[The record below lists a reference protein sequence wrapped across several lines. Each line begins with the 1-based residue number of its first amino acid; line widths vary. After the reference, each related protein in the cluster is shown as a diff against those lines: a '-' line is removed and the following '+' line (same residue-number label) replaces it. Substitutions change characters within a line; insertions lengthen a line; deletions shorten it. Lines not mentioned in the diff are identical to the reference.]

1 VTTQVQVEFDI
12 GLAFKARCRER
23 LAPFHSNIRV
33 HIALHIRNARIIVNC
48 QLGDSAIKKAL
59 INLKLDTGSILTL
72 VGDLNG
78 QVVFIQGVHG
88 FIIFT
93 CRGSISLFLDECFRS
108 LVDAVGGRAGSGG
121 ATGRPGR
128 GA

>member
-12 GLAFKARCRER
+12 GLAFKAHCRER

-33 HIALHIRNARIIVNC
+33 HIALHIRNARVIVNR

-59 INLKLDTGSILTL
+59 INLKLDIGSILTL

-88 FIIFT
+88 FVVFT
-93 CRGSISLFLDECFRS
+93 SRGTISLFLDQCFKCP
-108 LVDAVGGRAGSGG
+108 VDAVRRGAAGSG
-121 ATGRPGR
+121 T
-128 GA
+128 